1 LKESDKK
8 EVINLL
14 KTAKGQ
20 LDAIIRMT
28 EEDRYCIDISKQI
41 LAVQALLKKSN
52 LTVLRQHIHGCV
64 RNALLTGEGEQKIEE
79 IINILDKYIK

>member
-1 LKESDKK
+1 MKETDKK

-20 LDAIIRMT
+20 LDGIIRMT

-52 LTVLRQHIHGCV
+52 LTVLKQHIHGCV
-64 RNALLTGEGEQKIEE
+64 KQALRDGEGEQKLKKLLIFL
-79 IINILDKYIK
+79 INI